1 MIKSIIPSKPFKD
14 YSDVEFLAVRAK
26 GKVERIQ
33 VDICDGEYVKNVSW
47 PFTETSKNDFANL
60 YTKKELDVFMPE
72 LYDLNYTADLMCLN
86 PEKYIETLVA
96 YGFDEVIVHYRSL
109 WELKTLTAIC
119 EKFNLKL
126 YFAIDVKTN
135 ILEFIE
141 FIKVNLENMQDVFAG
156 VQVMGIENIGVQGQE
171 FNIRSL
177 DIVRQVKA
185 EFPNLKILFDGA
197 INDETIEEI
206 KNAGVDVFCVGSF
219 LTEGDFAEKLKYLKK
234 NIS

>member
-47 PFTETSKNDFANL
+47 PFTETSKSDFANL

-72 LYDLNYTADLMCLN
+72 LYDINYTADLMCLN

-96 YGFDEVIVHYRSL
+96 YGFDEIIVHYRSSGDF
-109 WELKTLTAIC
+109 LKVIGQC
-119 EKFNLKL
+119 QKFELKL
-126 YFAIDVKTN
+126 YLAIDVKTDLN
-135 ILEFIE
+135 EF
-141 FIKVNLENMQDVFAG
+141 VNFVKTHIDKLDG